1 MDQPTLRL
9 LVHDKLAEGRLPPE
23 RLPFLR
29 IGPSAGETCDG
40 CGESVTRPQI
50 AIEVLDARGGRVWFH
65 NACFRMWDVER
76 P

>member
-40 CGESVTRPQI
+40 CDEPLTRGQI